1 MNRKIQTSLFLL
13 LMVFLVAGC
22 SSKSSPQDEPA
33 VKAPAVG
40 IIDMQQAVKA
50 HPKYKDH
57 EALQTEVNT
66 IKQQLESYHPAAAA
80 DKSAAPS
87 AAGGDMAGV
96 QASLEQEFNQKMT
109 ARHTAINQSL
119 EKQAAQFRQNLEQ
132 ELNSYVA
139 EIDQTYQPQIFNL
152 QLKIKTV
159 QLSQTE
165 MEPLRQE
172 MEKLQAERNEKVNAK
187 QKELEARMEQ
197 LMAPEK
203 KKAESELQAYSQQLN
218 AEMASRAAA
227 KQAEFSQR
235 LSASTPAASD
245 AGDDT
250 RAKLEQQLAAKEQ
263 ELSALENSIVE
274 DIRDKVGKVAVA
286 KGLDS
291 VLTNIKLN
299 ISAVDITADVIA
311 EFKK

>member
-1 MNRKIQTSLFLL
+1 MNRKIQAFLFLML
-13 LMVFLVAGC
+13 IAFLVAGC

-33 VKAPAVG
+33 DKTPAVG

-50 HPKYKDH
+50 HPQYKAH
-57 EALQTEVNT
+57 EALQTEINT
-66 IKQQLESYHPAAAA
+66 LKQQLASYHPAAAQTP
-80 DKSAAPS
+80 SPS

-96 QASLEQEFNQKMT
+96 QASLGQEFNQKMT
-109 ARHTAINQSL
+109 AKHAAINQRL
-119 EKQAAQFRQNLEQ
+119 EEQAAQFRQNLEQ
-132 ELNSYVA
+132 ELKSYTA

-152 QLKIKTV
+152 QLKLKTV
-159 QLSQTE
+159 QLSQAE
-165 MEPLRQE
+165 MEPLQQE
-172 MEKLQAERNEKVNAK
+172 MEKLQAERNEKINAK
-187 QKELEARMEQ
+187 HKELEARMEQ

-203 KKAESELQAYSQQLN
+203 KKAESELQAYSQELN

-235 LSASTPAASD
+235 LATLNPAAP
-245 AGDDT
+245 ATGDGPSSN
-250 RAKLEQQLAAKEQ
+250 LEQQLTAKEQ
-263 ELSALENSIVE
+263 ELSALENSIMA
-274 DIRDKVGKVAVA
+274 DIRDKTGKVAVA